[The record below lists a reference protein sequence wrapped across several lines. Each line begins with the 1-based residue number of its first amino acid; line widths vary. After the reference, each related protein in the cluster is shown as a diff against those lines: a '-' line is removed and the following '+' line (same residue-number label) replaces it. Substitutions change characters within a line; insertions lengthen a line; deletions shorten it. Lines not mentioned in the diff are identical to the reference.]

1 MELRDG
7 VQTSNP
13 SLHRYALYP
22 TNVPNSSNARSNS
35 NGSIDSMGNSMG
47 SMGSL
52 QGPKI
57 KMGTLLS
64 PGSRAMNNQRIQPSL
79 VRPLDPNMLLQ
90 GTKKQSLSEGSLRK
104 NHSNE
109 MLATSFGKMSMKEEA
124 NNEEDET
131 DSDDMTSEESES
143 EWESEIVA
151 GNVSYI
157 VPFTTREA
165 VTMFQQAERDQTESG
180 GGVPMKDLPQ
190 QSKQQG
196 KNLSR
201 MVRRRESKRDRNI
214 NVGGSNVVLKTPS
227 GRPQLHLLRKGSN
240 KRSSAQEI
248 SSDNDSSTYGQI
260 KTFEAF
266 FEASNLDESVAAA
279 PAVNSQEVSNSVE
292 ESEARDEV
300 TEIHE
305 VTLKFNSKQLKSQI
319 PHFQMLLH
327 GDNPANRG
335 LLLENLLGIIPE
347 SKTATSSE
355 PFEILDNS
363 VVVSSLLPNGPAYKC
378 EGKVKPGDII
388 RSLDGHHG
396 NLQ

>member
-1 MELRDG
+1 M
-7 VQTSNP
+7 
-13 SLHRYALYP
+13 
-22 TNVPNSSNARSNS
+22 
-35 NGSIDSMGNSMG
+35 
-47 SMGSL
+47 
-52 QGPKI
+52 
-57 KMGTLLS
+57 
-64 PGSRAMNNQRIQPSL
+64 
-79 VRPLDPNMLLQ
+79 
-90 GTKKQSLSEGSLRK
+90 
-104 NHSNE
+104 
-109 MLATSFGKMSMKEEA
+109 
-124 NNEEDET
+124 
-131 DSDDMTSEESES
+131 
-143 EWESEIVA
+143 
-151 GNVSYI
+151 
-157 VPFTTREA
+157 
-165 VTMFQQAERDQTESG
+165 
-180 GGVPMKDLPQ
+180 
-190 QSKQQG
+190 
-196 KNLSR
+196 
-201 MVRRRESKRDRNI
+201 
-214 NVGGSNVVLKTPS
+214 
-227 GRPQLHLLRKGSN
+227 
-240 KRSSAQEI
+240 
-248 SSDNDSSTYGQI
+248 
-260 KTFEAF
+260 
-266 FEASNLDESVAAA
+266 AAA